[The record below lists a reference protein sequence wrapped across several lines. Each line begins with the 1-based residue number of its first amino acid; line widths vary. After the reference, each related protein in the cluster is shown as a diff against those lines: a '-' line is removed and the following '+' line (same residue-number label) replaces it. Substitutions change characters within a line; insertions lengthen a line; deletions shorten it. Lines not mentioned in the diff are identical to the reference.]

1 MRKKSI
7 SYFRLLALSQVAL
20 FCALSHVPAQAAN
33 TTYAVAAPLDQY
45 FMASKDSEIALA
57 RSAAPAS
64 ISDGA
69 EVFVMG
75 QSGYSSAVKGHNGFV
90 CLVERSF
97 AAGTDAP
104 EFWNPKIRG
113 PVCVNAVAA
122 KTYLPVILMRAK
134 LALAGKSKAEIS
146 QAVRSAFDS
155 KELPS
160 LEPGGMS
167 YMLSKDQYLS
177 DDGGSWHPHMMWF
190 IPGDSADGW
199 GANLTGSPAL
209 ASNDPD
215 GRMTIVFVVVG
226 SWSDGTPAPVHGQQ
240 VVK

>member
-7 SYFRLLALSQVAL
+7 SCFKLLALSQVVLA
-20 FCALSHVPAQAAN
+20 CTVCHVSAQAAN
-33 TTYAVAAPLDQY
+33 APYAVAAPLDQY
-45 FMASKDSEIALA
+45 FMASKDSEVALA

-69 EVFVMG
+69 EVLLMG
-75 QSGYSSAVKGHNGFV
+75 QNGYSSAVKGHNGFV

-134 LALAGKSKAEIS
+134 LVLAGKSEAEIS

-190 IPGDSADGW
+190 ISGDSADSW

-215 GRMTIVFVVVG
+215 GRMTIVFVKVG
-226 SWSDGTPAPVHGQQ
+226 NWSDGTPVPVHGRE
-240 VVK
+240 